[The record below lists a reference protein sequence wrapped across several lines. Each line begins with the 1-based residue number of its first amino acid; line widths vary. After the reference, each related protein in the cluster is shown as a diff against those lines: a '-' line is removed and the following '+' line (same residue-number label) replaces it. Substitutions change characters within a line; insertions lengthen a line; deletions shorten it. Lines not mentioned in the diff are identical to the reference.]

1 MRQKILELLDEAV
14 ALGARL
20 APAAKVL
27 GLTSR
32 TVQRWKQQNE
42 SDDRRSDPAAAPANK
57 LTPYERQQVLMVANS
72 PKYRDMSP
80 KQIVPRMADEGRYVA
95 SESTFY
101 RILREEN
108 LLAHRE
114 RSRPA
119 THRRPLEKV
128 ANGPCQVWSWDIT
141 YLKTQVRG
149 QFYYLYLTID
159 VWSRK
164 IVAARVFD
172 KECGQN
178 SALMLVDT
186 CHQHKGDSEGL
197 VLHSDN
203 GSPMKASTMLS
214 TLQRLGVV
222 PSFSRPGVSDDNPFS
237 ESLFRTM
244 KYRPEYPSG
253 PFASLSAAQ
262 SWVDTFV
269 QWYNTKHLHSQIRFV
284 TPDDR
289 HYGREKTIL
298 EKRSR
303 VYAEA
308 RQKNPD
314 RWSGKAR
321 NWEPI
326 AVVRLNP
333 EKVEPPEEVPLKIVA

>member
-1 MRQKILELLDEAV
+1 VRQQILELLDEAV

-32 TVQRWKQQNE
+32 TVQRWRRQNE
-42 SDDRRSDPAAAPANK
+42 RDDRRSGPASVPANK
-57 LTPYERQQVLMVANS
+57 LTPTERQQVLKVANS
-72 PKYRDMSP
+72 AKYRDMSP
-80 KQIVPRMADEGRYVA
+80 KQIVPRLADNGRYIA

-108 LLAHRE
+108 QLAHRE

-119 THRRPLEKV
+119 THHRPREKK

-178 SALMLVDT
+178 SALMLVET
-186 CHQHKGDSEGL
+186 CHQHKVDPEGL

-203 GSPMKASTMLS
+203 GSPMKASTMLA

-253 PFASLSAAQ
+253 PFISLSAAQ

-269 QWYNTKHLHSQIRFV
+269 QWYNTEHLHSQIRFV

-289 HYGREKTIL
+289 HYGREKEIL
-298 EKRSR
+298 EKRKK

-308 RQKNPD
+308 QQKNPD
-314 RWSGKAR
+314 RWSGQTR
-321 NWEPI
+321 NWESI
-326 AVVRLNP
+326 AIVRLNP
-333 EKVEPPEEVPLKIVA
+333 EKLEPSEGAPLKKVA

>member
-1 MRQKILELLDEAV
+1 MRRQILDLLDETV

-20 APAAKVL
+20 KPATQLL
-27 GLTSR
+27 GLSAR
-32 TVQRWKQQNE
+32 TVQRWRQLDGG
-42 SDDRRSDPAAAPANK
+42 DDRRSVSLAAPANK
-57 LTPYERQQVLMVANS
+57 LTPAERQQVLTVANS
-72 PKYRDMSP
+72 QKYRDLSP
-80 KQIVPRMADEGRYVA
+80 KQIVPRLADEGRYVA

-108 LLAHRE
+108 QLAHRE
-114 RSRPA
+114 RCRPA
-119 THRRPLEKV
+119 THRRPREKV
-128 ANGPCQVWSWDIT
+128 ATGPCQVWSWDIT
-141 YLKTQVRG
+141 YLKSQVRG
-149 QFYYLYLTID
+149 QFYYLYLTLD

-164 IVAARVFD
+164 IVAASVYE

-178 SALMLVDT
+178 SALMLVET
-186 CHQHKGDSEGL
+186 CYRHKVDPEGL

-253 PFASLSAAQ
+253 PFVSLSAAQ
-262 SWVDTFV
+262 GWVDTFV
-269 QWYNTKHLHSQIRFV
+269 QWYNTEHLHSQIRFV

-289 HYGREKTIL
+289 HYGREETIL
-298 EKRSR
+298 KKRR
-303 VYAEA
+303 KVYSEA
-308 RQKNPD
+308 RNKNPD
-314 RWSGKAR
+314 RWSGQTR
-321 NWEPI
+321 NWQPI
-326 AVVRLNP
+326 GVVRLNP
-333 EKVEPPEEVPLKIVA
+333 EKNETLEEAPLKKVA